1 METKNAI
8 FFYGSQSFLSNF
20 YRCTFKEDDKT
31 FTSVEQYFVYHK
43 AVTFDKKNL
52 DIQNKI
58 LRETNPVSV
67 KRLGRSI
74 RNFNE
79 GVWKT
84 KRLDIMQNGLLLK
97 FRQNPKLGQLLMETG
112 NKSLFEASPFDKIW
126 GIGLSAD
133 TASGLSLSKYPG
145 SNLLGKTLED
155 VRSILIDE
163 NQ

>member
-1 METKNAI
+1 
-8 FFYGSQSFLSNF
+8 
-20 YRCTFKEDDKT
+20 
-31 FTSVEQYFVYHK
+31 
-43 AVTFDKKNL
+43 VTFDKKNL